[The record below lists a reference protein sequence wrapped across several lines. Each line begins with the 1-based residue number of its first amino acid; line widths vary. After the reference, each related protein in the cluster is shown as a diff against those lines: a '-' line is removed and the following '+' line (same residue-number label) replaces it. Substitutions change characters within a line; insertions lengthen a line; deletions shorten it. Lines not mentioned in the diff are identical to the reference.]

1 MFETIE
7 KTKQLGV
14 IALERIGD
22 YLELLR
28 ISTEIQ
34 GQNLKKRIISFVV
47 VVLFAV
53 LSLIFL
59 GLAIIVTCWD
69 TPYRVTAAWG
79 VAAFYALIAFA
90 AYMSSQN
97 QPGPVSALDTLR
109 GEVQQ
114 DIKLMKD
121 VV

>member
-7 KTKQLGV
+7 KAKQLGV

-28 ISTEIQ
+28 ISAEIQ
-34 GQNLKKRIISFVV
+34 GQNLKKRIISFVM

-69 TPYRVTAAWG
+69 TPLSGDRCMGGRGFLCLDSFCGLYVKSKPARSCFSFGYAA
-79 VAAFYALIAFA
+79 
-90 AYMSSQN
+90 
-97 QPGPVSALDTLR
+97 R
-109 GEVQQ
+109 
-114 DIKLMKD
+114 
-121 VV
+121 